1 MVTRG
6 RHSLP
11 PLPPQSILTLL
22 LSGKETAALSSD
34 RPRVTVWGRVPDPQ
48 PLSPTPGRFPT
59 AQTGSSLDKRRV
71 FEGEHHHPTPL
82 EA

>member
-11 PLPPQSILTLL
+11 SLPPQSILTLL

-34 RPRVTVWGRVPDPQ
+34 LPRVTAWGRVPDPQ
-48 PLSPTPGRFPT
+48 PLSPTPRRFPT
-59 AQTGSSLDKRRV
+59 AQTGSSSDKRRV
-71 FEGEHHHPTPL
+71 FEGRTSSPHSL
-82 EA
+82 